1 MSRFNLEAL
10 AYSICWA
17 ALAAWG
23 GLSFGW
29 TVGLA
34 LSVGLFPIIMVT
46 SAAILSRSG
55 SFKAERIVRWGLLLV
70 AALGV
75 LSYADLHG

>member
-1 MSRFNLEAL
+1 MSRLNLEAL

-34 LSVGLFPIIMVT
+34 LSVGLFPIVMLA
-46 SAAILSRSG
+46 SAATLSRTG
-55 SFKAERIVRWGLLLV
+55 SFKAERIVRWGILLL
-70 AALGV
+70 AALAL
-75 LSYADLHG
+75 LSYADLHA